1 MTLGI
6 PSFQRGLNRQVR
18 STRALGG
25 RPAELERGAGPDRWE
40 GRSVWESDGPL
51 ALGAK

>member
-1 MTLGI
+1 MTSEFRPFSAG
-6 PSFQRGLNRQVR
+6 SNAASAVD
-18 STRALGG
+18 AGG
-25 RPAELERGAGPDRWE
+25 PAELERGGGDADSWE